1 MMNRKAKTASLTA
14 LLIVL
19 RCNLAKGQTTPPT
32 TLTIDIANLVEYQAD
47 ISDPTKFAKNAN
59 ITPSLGLGPPPNAI
73 PNFAAVTI
81 IGDIVAVNG
90 QATKGIYAGRSIP
103 INAANPAPWLGGAI
117 ADVTRTALRQHI
129 FEIWS
134 SDGVAIGTIMSFGF
148 SGGPAPPGTPTTERA
163 NWAIVGGTGAFLG
176 ARGQV
181 SGTGG
186 TGRAASM
193 AEDPGNRR
201 INGGGNV
208 RFILHV
214 IPMFV
219 PQILI
224 SAGSPAIV
232 HSKDFSLV
240 TASKPAVEGETLS
253 LFATGLGPVVP
264 TSDPGE
270 PFPSD
275 ARVNSPVAV
284 TVNGKSAEFLAAV
297 GFPGAVDGYQVNF
310 RMPPDIAK
318 GAATVLVSAAWIASA
333 PVSIAIQ

>member
-1 MMNRKAKTASLTA
+1 MMNRKAKTAALTA

-32 TLTIDIANLVEYQAD
+32 TLTIDIANVVEYQAD

-90 QATKGIYAGRSIP
+90 QAAKGIYAGRTIP

-134 SDGVAIGTIMSFGF
+134 SDGVAMGTVMSFGF
-148 SGGPAPPGTPTTERA
+148 SGGPAPPGTPATERA

-186 TGRAASM
+186 SGRAASM

-208 RFILHV
+208 RMILHV

-219 PQILI
+219 PQILT
-224 SAGSPAIV
+224 SAGAPAVV
-232 HSKDFSLV
+232 HSTDFSVV
-240 TASKPAVEGETLS
+240 TEFQPAVGGEILS
-253 LFATGLGPVVP
+253 LFAVGLGPTVP
-264 TSDPGE
+264 AGNPAQ
-270 PFPSD
+270 PFPPSP
-275 ARVNSPVAV
+275 AAIVNSPIEIK
-284 TVNGKSAEFLAAV
+284 VNGKSAE
-297 GFPGAVDGYQVNF
+297 
-310 RMPPDIAK
+310 
-318 GAATVLVSAAWIASA
+318 VL
-333 PVSIAIQ
+333 